1 MEVTVLRATENPE
14 RLVCQAARGDYYEGY
29 VGDTEYADLME
40 NVNYSDDD
48 LENLPVMTYRNN
60 AAMLE
65 QMNIEISAYQ
75 EEDGFL
81 SRDTKLAAKTR
92 SFIEKQLSR
101 GHFGP
106 WEHPQ
111 ITFALKGVPVFT
123 ERQLI
128 RHRHLTF
135 DVQSMRY
142 ADFSDAPYTV
152 PKSMTDPDHF
162 SREQGLTDIS
172 DDAREKARALYE
184 AEMDRSFEK
193 YKELREL
200 GIPKEDA
207 RGLLGLSTEVNLTVS
222 GNARTFLHLLDMRR
236 KANAQRNIRELSETM
251 LVELFDWMP
260 YTFNYYD
267 QNGPNKLSP

>member
-1 MEVTVLRATENPE
+1 MVKRMIKAEKAYCR
-14 RLVCQAARGDYYEGY
+14 AARGDYMAEWNGEKTFEE
-29 VGDTEYADLME
+29 VMDV
-40 NVNYSDDD
+40 VNYDETD
-48 LENLPVMTYRNN
+48 LERAKEENN
-60 AAMLE
+60 YPE
-65 QMNIEISAYQ
+65 
-75 EEDGFL
+75 L
-81 SRDTKLAAKTR
+81 SDETEAKLI
-92 SFIEKQLSR
+92 SFIKKQLSR
-101 GHFGP
+101 GHYGP
-106 WEHPQ
+106 MEQ
-111 ITFALKGVPVFT
+111 SSITFAVKGVPVFT

-172 DDAREKARALYE
+172 DDARERARELYK

-207 RGLLGLSTEVNLTVS
+207 RGILGLGTEVNLTVS

-236 KANAQRNIRELSETM
+236 KANAQRNIRELSEAM
-251 LVELFDWMP
+251 LDELFDWCP

>member
-29 VGDTEYADLME
+29 VGDTEYADLMDSVDYDYE
-40 NVNYSDDD
+40 SMDVLN
-48 LENLPVMTYRNN
+48 
-60 AAMLE
+60 
-65 QMNIEISAYQ
+65 
-75 EEDGFL
+75 
-81 SRDTKLAAKTR
+81 AKTR

-111 ITFALKGVPVFT
+111 ITFAVKGVPVFT

-184 AEMDRSFEK
+184 TEMDRSFEK

-236 KANAQRNIRELSETM
+236 KANAQRNIRELSEAM

>member
-1 MEVTVLRATENPE
+1 MEVTVLRKTEQPE
-14 RLVCQAARGDYYEGY
+14 RLVCQAARGDYFEGY
-29 VGDTEYADLME
+29 VGDTKYAELMKNVKFNEEYVY
-40 NVNYSDDD
+40 VNSLSMAHDD
-48 LENLPVMTYRNN
+48 E
-60 AAMLE
+60 
-65 QMNIEISAYQ
+65 EIVQ
-75 EEDGFL
+75 
-81 SRDTKLAAKTR
+81 AKTR

-111 ITFALKGVPVFT
+111 ITFAIKGVPVFT

-152 PKSMTDPDHF
+152 PKSMTDPEHF
-162 SREQGLTDIS
+162 SRERGLSEIS
-172 DDAREKARALYE
+172 DADREAARELYE
-184 AEMDRSFEK
+184 EEMDRSFEK
-193 YKELREL
+193 YQELLDR

-236 KANAQRNIRELSETM
+236 KANAQRNIRELSEAM
-251 LVELFDWMP
+251 LDELFEWMP
-260 YTFNYYD
+260 YTFNYYAE
-267 QNGPNKLSP
+267 NGPNKLSP

>member
-1 MEVTVLRATENPE
+1 MEVTVLRATEKPE
-14 RLVCQAARGDYYEGY
+14 RLVCQAARGDYYQGY
-29 VGDTEYADLME
+29 VGDTEYADLMDSVDYDYE
-40 NVNYSDDD
+40 STDVLN
-48 LENLPVMTYRNN
+48 
-60 AAMLE
+60 
-65 QMNIEISAYQ
+65 
-75 EEDGFL
+75 
-81 SRDTKLAAKTR
+81 AKTR

-111 ITFALKGVPVFT
+111 ITFAVEGIPVFT

-152 PKSMTDPDHF
+152 PKSMTDPGHF
-162 SREQGLTDIS
+162 SREQGLTEIS
-172 DDAREKARALYE
+172 DDARETARALYE
-184 AEMDRSFEK
+184 AEMERSFEK
-193 YKELREL
+193 YEALREL

-207 RGLLGLSTEVNLTVS
+207 RGILGLSTEVNLTVS

-236 KANAQRNIRELSETM
+236 KANAQRNIRELSESM

-260 YTFNYYD
+260 HTFNYYD

>member
-14 RLVCQAARGDYYEGY
+14 RLVCQAARGDYYQGY
-29 VGDTEYADLME
+29 VGDAEYADLMDSVDYDYE
-40 NVNYSDDD
+40 SMDVLN
-48 LENLPVMTYRNN
+48 
-60 AAMLE
+60 
-65 QMNIEISAYQ
+65 
-75 EEDGFL
+75 
-81 SRDTKLAAKTR
+81 AKTR

-111 ITFALKGVPVFT
+111 ITFAVKGVPVFT

-172 DDAREKARALYE
+172 DDAREKARELYE
-184 AEMDRSFEK
+184 TEMDRSFEK